1 MNKYEGIMFMLTEML
16 VKEGISKE
24 LNGTYT

>member
-1 MNKYEGIMFMLTEML
+1 MNKYEGIVFMSTEML

-24 LNGTYT
+24 LNGIYT